1 MPRTGRGGARQGAEG
16 TAYSNRTDLN
26 VPKMTVPGQEYGMAG
41 QQMAAQSAVPMG
53 STPTPQIAAP
63 APQAQAQA
71 GPMPGSLP
79 HLEPTLRPNEPVT
92 AGLPFGPG
100 PGPEVLANQAA
111 PNSPVGAAF
120 DALSKMPNVPS
131 SVSSIAEA
139 SRLLGL

>member
-1 MPRTGRGGARQGAEG
+1 
-16 TAYSNRTDLN
+16 
-26 VPKMTVPGQEYGMAG
+26 
-41 QQMAAQSAVPMG
+41 
-53 STPTPQIAAP
+53 
-63 APQAQAQA
+63 
-71 GPMPGSLP
+71 MPGSLP

>member
-1 MPRTGRGGARQGAEG
+1 MPRTGRCGARQGAEG

-41 QQMAAQSAVPMG
+41 QQMQAQSAVPMG
-53 STPTPQIAAP
+53 STPMPQMAAPAP
-63 APQAQAQA
+63 APQAQSV
-71 GPMPGSLP
+71 PMPGSLP
-79 HLEPTLRPNEPVT
+79 HLEATQRPNEPVT

-111 PNSPVGAAF
+111 PNSPVGATF

-131 SVSSIAEA
+131 SVSAIAEA

>member
-1 MPRTGRGGARQGAEG
+1 MPRTGKGGARQGAEG

-53 STPTPQIAAP
+53 SAPMPQIAAP
-63 APQAQAQA
+63 APQAQA

-79 HLEPTLRPNEPVT
+79 HLESTQRPNEPVT

-100 PGPEVLANQAA
+100 PGPEVLANQAG
-111 PNSPVGAAF
+111 PNSPVGATF

-131 SVSSIAEA
+131 SVSAIAEA